1 MTRIA
6 MGATVALVSGVL
18 VMVGVACDA
27 RHVDQYYG
35 TDAGADFDA
44 PARPIAD
51 DAGVADGPNLDL

>member
-1 MTRIA
+1 MTRKVIT
-6 MGATVALVSGVL
+6 ATVALLSGLAV
-18 VMVGVACDA
+18 VVGLACDA

-44 PARPIAD
+44 PVRPVGD